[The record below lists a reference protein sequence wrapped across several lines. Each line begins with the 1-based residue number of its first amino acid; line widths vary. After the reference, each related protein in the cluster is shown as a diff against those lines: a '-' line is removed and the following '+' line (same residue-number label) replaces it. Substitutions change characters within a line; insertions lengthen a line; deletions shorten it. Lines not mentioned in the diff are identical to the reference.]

1 MLDQLK
7 GMSFSYS
14 AVLFATLNLLF
25 LHVVLFGTLTVLR
38 YFLVLVMLYSFFPL
52 FLTRVVLNIDCMRC
66 NSLFLSCRFY
76 WLLVVAI

>member
-25 LHVVLFGTLTVLR
+25 LHVVLFGTL
-38 YFLVLVMLYSFFPL
+38 MLLFSPGNALFFFSSFPHPCCL
-52 FLTRVVLNIDCMRC
+52 K
-66 NSLFLSCRFY
+66 Y
-76 WLLVVAI
+76 